1 MVGRIAGESC
11 GDLVRLGNK
20 GFYVDGQKYDGSE
33 MAVLLT
39 CRRTEAPGS
48 VVTILYGISSEA
60 VEKVSRFLFYYG
72 WQSYAVFKNG
82 TVVKR
87 GLWQH
92 EPEMKEVRIDAIQ

>member
-1 MVGRIAGESC
+1 
-11 GDLVRLGNK
+11 
-20 GFYVDGQKYDGSE
+20 
-33 MAVLLT
+33 
-39 CRRTEAPGS
+39 
-48 VVTILYGISSEA
+48 